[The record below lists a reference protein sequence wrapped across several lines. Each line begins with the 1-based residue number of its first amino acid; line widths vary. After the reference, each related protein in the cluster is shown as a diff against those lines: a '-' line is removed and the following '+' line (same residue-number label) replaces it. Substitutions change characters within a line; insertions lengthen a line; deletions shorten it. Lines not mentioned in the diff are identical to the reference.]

1 MSLGFNKAEINILD
15 VSLIVVRLKD
25 DIADGERL
33 DEISVTVLE
42 AEKYTSSSLAWRLS
56 VKDNEGQEFAVK
68 IWHTHDVDTWWRE
81 GQQYLL
87 RNGRGKRR
95 SDSEVLLHSTGD
107 FTVHRPEGV
116 VDLLAIGDS
125 HIGRENRPKDSG
137 DPYHTARQ
145 FVAAIGYAVRYDV
158 DAVIHAGDLFDDNP
172 NMEDLA
178 IAKSGFDILGKNEIP
193 FYFVYGNHGV
203 DTAEEFYDEIES
215 ADISHLGTRGVRFKS
230 TLEVFGLDNGS
241 EEDLNTV
248 TPDFIPS
255 PEIDRHILVG
265 HTEIKPPRESGSIA
279 VEMLYTLSPVK
290 FDYVLS
296 GHLHDPES
304 GTYSETE
311 IQHLGST
318 ADISA
323 NQNAKDQSAWLIHVT
338 TNDVDISRLNLN

>member
-1 MSLGFNKAEINILD
+1 MSLGFNKAEINTLD
-15 VSLIVVRLKD
+15 VSLIVVRLRD

-56 VKDNEGQEFAVK
+56 VEDDEGQEFGVK
-68 IWHTHDVDTWWRE
+68 IWHTHDMDTWWRE

-87 RNGRGKRR
+87 RNGRGTRR
-95 SDSEVLLHSTGD
+95 SDGEVLLHSTGD

-178 IAKSGFDILGKNEIP
+178 IAKSGFDILGENEIP

-203 DTAEEFYDEIES
+203 DTAKEFYDGIES
-215 ADISHLGTRGVRFKS
+215 ADISRIGTRGVRFKS

-241 EEDLNTV
+241 GEDLNTV
-248 TPDFIPS
+248 APDFVPS
-255 PEIDRHILVG
+255 PEIDRQILVG
-265 HTEIKPPRESGSIA
+265 HTEIKPPRENGAIA
-279 VEMLYTLSPVK
+279 VEMLYALSPIK
-290 FDYVLS
+290 FDYVLA

-338 TNDVDISRLNLN
+338 TDDVDISRLNLN

>member
-1 MSLGFNKAEINILD
+1 M
-15 VSLIVVRLKD
+15 RLRD

-56 VKDNEGQEFAVK
+56 VKDDEGQEFEVK
-68 IWHTHDVDTWWRE
+68 IWHTHDVDTWWYE

-87 RNGRGKRR
+87 RNGRGTRR

-107 FTVHRPEGV
+107 FIVHRPEGV

-125 HIGRENRPKDSG
+125 HIGRENRPKDSS

-145 FVAAIGYAVRYDV
+145 FLAAIGYAVRYDV

-172 NMEDLA
+172 NEDDLA

-203 DTAEEFYDEIES
+203 NTAKEFYDGIEG
-215 ADISHLGTRGVRFKS
+215 ADISHIGTRGVRFKD

-241 EEDLNTV
+241 EEDLGTV
-248 TPDFIPS
+248 ASDFLSS
-255 PEIDRHILVG
+255 PEIDRHILVA
-265 HTEIKPPRESGSIA
+265 HTEIEPPRESGAIS
-279 VEMLYTLSPVK
+279 VEMLYAVSQVK

-304 GTYSETE
+304 GTYSGTE

-323 NQNAKDQSAWLIHVT
+323 NQNAKDQSAWLVHVT
-338 TNDVDISRLNLN
+338 ADDVDINRLKLN